1 MGEGTDDRY
10 RGTAHGFR
18 ELTYQLSEDQASS
31 INLLGISWIY
41 IYVTCIERVPGPA
54 GHHAASCEP
63 FVGKGC

>member
-10 RGTAHGFR
+10 RGTARGFR

-31 INLLGISWIY
+31 INLLGISCIY
-41 IYVTCIERVPGPA
+41 IYVTCIERVPGPG